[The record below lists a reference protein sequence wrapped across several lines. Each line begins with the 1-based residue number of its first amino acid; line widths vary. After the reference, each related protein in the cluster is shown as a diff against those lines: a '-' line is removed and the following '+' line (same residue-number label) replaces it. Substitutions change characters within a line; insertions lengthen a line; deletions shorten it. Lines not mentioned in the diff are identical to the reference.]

1 MEMSSTR
8 NARRALSSL
17 VSLMA
22 IAAGGLAIAPQAEA
36 SGVHTYYLSNECD
49 GLGTQDCVYYGT
61 TMRFNSNEEGAA
73 FPFAKDIPN
82 FGGYSTTYNGGLDVN
97 NYIYVYE
104 PLDGWT
110 AGQGQ
115 AVKNN
120 AASVN
125 NGSTCKVRIYYNSY
139 YSGAYQTIGVNTN
152 ANLNSTLKN
161 ENASAQGIC

>member
-1 MEMSSTR
+1 MRSPR
-8 NARRALSSL
+8 NTKRALSSL
-17 VSLMA
+17 ISLMA
-22 IAAGGLAIAPQAEA
+22 IAAGSFAIAPRAEA
-36 SGVHTYYLSNECD
+36 SGIHTYYLSDECD
-49 GLGTQDCVYYGT
+49 GLATETCADFGTV
-61 TMRFNSNEEGAA
+61 MRYNSGGEGAA

-97 NYIYVYE
+97 NYIYVFKSFE
-104 PLDGWT
+104 GWT
-110 AGQGQ
+110 GGAGQ

-139 YSGAYQTIGVNTN
+139 YSGANQTVGVNST

-161 ENASAQGIC
+161 ENASAQHIC